1 MKDDS
6 VATTVTFIFFILFLV
21 GVFCPVPDWFI
32 GVFVVGLPITI
43 NIITSI
49 FFYTVSRT
57 FVLYE
62 MAVLSVFISGTSCY
76 PSTASHTTEVMLA
89 YRTKSVVPE
98 FYNKFRSKVV
108 QNKSCSRR

>member
-49 FFYTVSRT
+49 FFIP
-57 FVLYE
+57 FQEHL
-62 MAVLSVFISGTSCY
+62 FF
-76 PSTASHTTEVMLA
+76 
-89 YRTKSVVPE
+89 TKWP
-98 FYNKFRSKVV
+98 F
-108 QNKSCSRR
+108 

>member
-32 GVFVVGLPITI
+32 GVFVVGLSITI

-49 FFYTVSRT
+49 FFR
-57 FVLYE
+57 
-62 MAVLSVFISGTSCY
+62 
-76 PSTASHTTEVMLA
+76 
-89 YRTKSVVPE
+89 
-98 FYNKFRSKVV
+98 
-108 QNKSCSRR
+108 